1 MWPFNKPAKL
11 ENAGIFRGFTDWHS
25 HILPGVDDGVRTME
39 KSLVILDRFERAGV
53 RKVWL
58 TPHVMED
65 YPNTPDSLRAR
76 FAELKEAYKGE
87 IELRL
92 AAENMLDSLFE
103 ERLEKN
109 EFLPIGEE
117 GRHLLVETSYMNPP
131 MGMEEMMQGAMQ
143 KGYTLILAHPER
155 YRYMDEDDYLR
166 LKDQGIVFQSNF
178 MSLIGAYGETARRK
192 VEWLLKEG
200 MVDLTGSDIHRIES
214 FETGVAKR
222 PKKKQALDELL
233 RVAANPAVE

>member
-11 ENAGIFRGFTDWHS
+11 EKTGFFRGFTDWHS

-131 MGMEEMMQGAMQ
+131 MGMEEMMQGAMH

-166 LKDQGIVFQSNF
+166 LKDQGILFQSNF
-178 MSLIGAYGETARRK
+178 MSLICFWNISMKFVLSCNPIIPVSG
-192 VEWLLKEG
+192 
-200 MVDLTGSDIHRIES
+200 GSDVSPPFLATPI
-214 FETGVAKR
+214 
-222 PKKKQALDELL
+222 
-233 RVAANPAVE
+233 